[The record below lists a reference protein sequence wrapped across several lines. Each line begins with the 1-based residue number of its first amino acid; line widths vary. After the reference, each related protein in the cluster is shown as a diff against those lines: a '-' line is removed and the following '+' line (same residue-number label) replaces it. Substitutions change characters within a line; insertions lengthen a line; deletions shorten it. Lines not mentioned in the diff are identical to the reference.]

1 MPKAIDLKIGD
12 IVSYTGNRF
21 PFGDMEVVDKDA
33 EGITCHR
40 PFLKY
45 DTKQVAIESLWWP
58 LNSSFEFD
66 IQTR

>member
-21 PFGDMEVVDKDA
+21 PFGDMEVVIKD
-33 EGITCHR
+33 EKGVTCHR
-40 PFLKY
+40 PYLDY
-45 DTKQVAIESLWWP
+45 ETKAASIEPIWFPLAAI
-58 LNSSFEFD
+58 FEFD